1 MRILLKILNYFF
13 TVLGV
18 IFFLIIM
25 LGVYLFVADPF
36 NLRPMLSSFNLSPSG
51 ITTEASKTGD
61 KNPLLNSDQEKM
73 LESIGV
79 NPETLPSELT
89 PEMEKCLIEKVGAQR
104 ADEIVKGDKPTAID
118 LFKASACLK

>member
-1 MRILLKILNYFF
+1 M
-13 TVLGV
+13 
-18 IFFLIIM
+18 
-25 LGVYLFVADPF
+25 ADPF
-36 NLRPMLSSFNLSPSG
+36 NLRPMLSSFNSSPSMTDG
-51 ITTEASKTGD
+51 TVD

-118 LFKASACLK
+118 LFKAGACLK